1 MSTIKYDPASFRDPS
16 GKVFSY
22 EESLYRELD
31 DKNISFVRS
40 LLSFLSSQKGQKIQ
54 KKLVSSELIESS
66 SLGDAFRGKSQF
78 ILKHQ
83 NSAFMEVITIQSQ
96 AFNEIVGKIEQI
108 NKRLSEK
115 EKEPQE
121 KWLDNQELMQLLKI
135 SKRTA
140 QHYRDSGMI
149 SFSQVGNKIYYKLSD
164 VEELLKK
171 HYNKAFKR

>member
-1 MSTIKYDPASFRDPS
+1 
-16 GKVFSY
+16 
-22 EESLYRELD
+22 
-31 DKNISFVRS
+31 
-40 LLSFLSSQKGQKIQ
+40 
-54 KKLVSSELIESS
+54 
-66 SLGDAFRGKSQF
+66 
-78 ILKHQ
+78 
-83 NSAFMEVITIQSQ
+83 MEVITLQSQ

-140 QHYRDSGMI
+140 QHYRDSGLI
-149 SFSQVGNKIYYKLSD
+149 SFSQVGNKIYYKMAD

-171 HYNKAFKR
+171 HYNKAFKK

>member
-1 MSTIKYDPASFRDPS
+1 
-16 GKVFSY
+16 
-22 EESLYRELD
+22 
-31 DKNISFVRS
+31 
-40 LLSFLSSQKGQKIQ
+40 
-54 KKLVSSELIESS
+54 
-66 SLGDAFRGKSQF
+66 
-78 ILKHQ
+78 
-83 NSAFMEVITIQSQ
+83 MEVITLQSQ

-140 QHYRDSGMI
+140 QHYRDSGLI

-164 VEELLKK
+164 VEELLKR
-171 HYNKAFKR
+171 HYNKAFVKK